1 MRYLSSV
8 QLLGTDLITGN
19 ITEFFRKLV
28 LDTVAT
34 REREGIVRP
43 DMLQLLIEAKKG
55 SLHDEN
61 TAENQKSTKIS
72 TLQQLFTFLQLDKLQ
87 VRSLHTEL
95 VQLRCRIV
103 RKTSL

>member
-1 MRYLSSV
+1 MRYFSSV
-8 QLLGTDLITGN
+8 QLLGMDLIPGN

-55 SLHDEN
+55 TLHDEN
-61 TAENQKSTKIS
+61 SAENQKSTKIS
-72 TLQQLFTFLQLDKLQ
+72 KW
-87 VRSLHTEL
+87 
-95 VQLRCRIV
+95 
-103 RKTSL
+103 